1 MAELLLDNPGA
12 LWHQDMIDETRVVH
26 MSTLLRI
33 IVAIDPL
40 VDEEG
45 AKDEAGII
53 VAVLATDDHVY
64 ILDDISLHGFRIL
77 GFGRL

>member
-26 MSTLLRI
+26 TPTFLRI
-33 IVAIDPL
+33 IVAIDPS

-45 AKDEAGII
+45 EKDEAGII

-64 ILDDISLHGFRIL
+64 ILDDISLHGFRMSGL
-77 GFGRL
+77 DKL